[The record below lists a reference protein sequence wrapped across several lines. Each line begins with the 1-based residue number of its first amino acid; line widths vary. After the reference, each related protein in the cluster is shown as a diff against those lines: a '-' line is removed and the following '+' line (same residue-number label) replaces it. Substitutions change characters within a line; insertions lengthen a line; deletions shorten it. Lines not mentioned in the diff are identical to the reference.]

1 MIKINEFTYEIEMKD
16 IRNIVAQRPSDT
28 NKGDYGYVGIM
39 GGCLEYSGAVKLA
52 NLSAASMRA
61 GCGVVRLI
69 IPKEIAKSVTPYL
82 LEQTIFPM
90 EDNDSK
96 MVFSREQLK
105 EALNKLKAV
114 AIGMGWG
121 KSEEYKKILEYILIN
136 YQIPIVIDADGL
148 NTLST
153 MNMDIL
159 KETKCKVILTP
170 HLKEFERLS
179 KIKLEDIRKVASSYV
194 SFDSERRTAQGNLN
208 LFNTE
213 KSSDSS
219 DTIKNHEINLA
230 KDFAKTYNVILLL
243 KGPTTIVTDGEK
255 VYLVKRGCSGM
266 ATAGSGDVLSGI
278 LAGLLG
284 YNVPDLLTV
293 SAGAFLNGVAG
304 EIAEEKYT
312 DISMIASDTVK
323 CLPEAIKQI
332 RNLK

>member
-1 MIKINEFTYEIEMKD
+1 MLKINEFTYEIEMKD
-16 IRNIVAQRPSDT
+16 IKDKLLPRPSNS

-69 IPKEIAKSVTPYL
+69 IPKEITKSVTPHL
-82 LEQTIFPM
+82 LEQTIFQM
-90 EDNDSK
+90 EDNDGK

-105 EALNKLKAV
+105 EALNKLKAI

-121 KSEEYKKILEYILIN
+121 KSEEYKKILEFILIN

-159 KETKCKVILTP
+159 KKTKCKVILTP

-179 KIKLEDIRKVASSYV
+179 KIKLEDI
-194 SFDSERRTAQGNLN
+194 
-208 LFNTE
+208 
-213 KSSDSS
+213 
-219 DTIKNHEINLA
+219 KNDEINLA

-255 VYLVKRGCSGM
+255 VYLVRRGCSGM

-278 LAGLLG
+278 LVGLLG
-284 YNVPDLLTV
+284 YNVADLLTV

-323 CLPEAIKQI
+323 CLPEAIKEI
-332 RNLK
+332 RNSK